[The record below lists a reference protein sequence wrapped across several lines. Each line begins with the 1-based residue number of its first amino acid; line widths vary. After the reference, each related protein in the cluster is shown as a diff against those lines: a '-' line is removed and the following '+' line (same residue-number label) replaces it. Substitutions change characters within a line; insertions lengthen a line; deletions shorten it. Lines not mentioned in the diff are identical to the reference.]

1 MKKLFLMLILTALY
15 TLSLNAKNIEN
26 DTSKKVNATKKHLQE
41 QMQRE
46 KKYAKEQKF
55 YQAKDYNLSAVEV
68 DQNDLDSIPMIEP
81 ENDFDMTD
89 VYRDDI

>member
-1 MKKLFLMLILTALY
+1 MKNLFLMLILTALY
-15 TLSLNAKNIEN
+15 TFSLNAKNIEN
-26 DTSKKVNATKKHLQE
+26 DISKKADITKKHLQE

-46 KKYAKEQKF
+46 QRYAKEQKF
-55 YQAKDYNLSAVEV
+55 YQAKDYNLSEVEV
-68 DQNDLDSIPMIEP
+68 DQSDLDAIPMIEP

>member
-1 MKKLFLMLILTALY
+1 MRNLFLMLILTALCAF
-15 TLSLNAKNIEN
+15 SLNAKSIDN
-26 DTSKKVNATKKHLQE
+26 DTSKQSELTKRHLQE

-68 DQNDLDSIPMIEP
+68 DQNDLDAVPMIEP